1 MRGVR
6 RRATEGRGWTPG
18 PSPAATSGSSAVTG
32 RRTPARRRARAEEG
46 QGGGGKTGGPAV
58 RRGCHPLPGARPRTS
73 AATSREVRSK
83 DRSGW
88 TEHETPREKPTPP
101 GTWRGSGTLS
111 PPRCLL
117 DPPSPWGWAGCVHWG
132 DPTCTR
138 VSADFCSSPTA
149 HPGWRMTWPGR
160 AGDEGMAEGS
170 AGVLAWDMGGWD
182 TSGNRLEI
190 VGHHGCC
197 PGHSAKFSSSWT
209 PSQQGSELQVG
220 VRPPPRGYHPFLH

>member
-6 RRATEGRGWTPG
+6 RRATEGRGWAPG

-46 QGGGGKTGGPAV
+46 RGGGGKTGGPAV
-58 RRGCHPLPGARPRTS
+58 RRGCHALPGARPRTS

-88 TEHETPREKPTPP
+88 TEHETPRGKPTPP
-101 GTWRGSGTLS
+101 GTWRGSGMLS

-117 DPPSPWGWAGCVHWG
+117 DPPRPWGRVGCVHWG

-138 VSADFCSSPTA
+138 VSAGFCISRPCPPWLEDDLARESWGRGDGRGLCWG
-149 HPGWRMTWPGR
+149 PGLGHGR
-160 AGDEGMAEGS
+160 LGHVREPAGDRGPPW
-170 AGVLAWDMGGWD
+170 LLPRTLRQTQQLLD
-182 TSGNRLEI
+182 T
-190 VGHHGCC
+190 
-197 PGHSAKFSSSWT
+197 
-209 PSQQGSELQVG
+209 SQQGSELQVG
-220 VRPPPRGYHPFLH
+220 VRPPPRGHHPLLH